1 MENEER
7 ISRLERRV
15 KTVEDA
21 VQLLTE
27 LIISHDERLVTS
39 IKNDEE
45 LNDRIAALIDAQIR
59 GEDKIQRVTDLVE
72 AAHLRIDRLES

>member
-1 MENEER
+1 M
-7 ISRLERRV
+7 
-15 KTVEDA
+15 
-21 VQLLTE
+21 
-27 LIISHDERLVTS
+27 TS

-45 LNDRIAALIDAQIR
+45 LNAKIAAPVDAQIR

>member
-1 MENEER
+1 MENEEKFP
-7 ISRLERRV
+7 RLERRI

-27 LIISHDERLVTS
+27 LIINYDEE
-39 IKNDEE
+39 INDFDKNSEE
-45 LNDRIAALIDAQIR
+45 LNAKIAAPVDAQIR

-72 AAHLRIDRLES
+72 AARLRIDRLES